1 MYGHRLLRELIGLLF
16 LFCGL
21 LMLLS
26 LWSYSPLDPS
36 FNQAVTIQSKSSIH
50 NAAGMFGAY
59 LAGSMVDIFGVT
71 SFLWIIF
78 FLAVGSGLVSHW
90 LVLKWYRWIG
100 YLLLFFCV
108 LTLSARCDLGL
119 HGIHGGGLAG
129 DTLVAFSHVILSPI
143 GSLLLWIFAFLVA
156 MELSFSVPW
165 LSIAGALLAWTGSR
179 LFSKTD
185 REAGSEVPDADGQ
198 PAVPQARPA
207 ARLRRLFKRRSAP
220 EDVPPEPRGP
230 LLDIMLPEDP
240 GDAPSPVP
248 DQDDAESHAGVTPGE
263 SGQDDPV
270 FTLTL
275 MPEDQDDAPD
285 GQVRPPL
292 EGGGFPEHAAGGQR
306 AESPAEDLPRPEDAE
321 APAGRHPLVPVP
333 SGPPSR
339 EGSSQAP
346 SDASGPAEPAAAQ
359 DANPAYASLEK
370 ILVETMALQDQ
381 QREQDAGETPGKPVP
396 PAAAPAPVLPRRRQY
411 DMPTPALL
419 DTPPT
424 EAVRPD
430 IAKIRQQG
438 MAIIECLKEF
448 RVDATFANYQ
458 AGPVV
463 TMFELRPGPG
473 VKATR
478 ITNLANDLT
487 RSLKAP
493 GPVRMQAP
501 VLGTDTVGVEVPNE
515 QRQTVYFRD
524 IVENDAF
531 RNAKSLLTIA
541 LGKNIGGVPFS
552 ADLAKMP
559 HLLVAGATG
568 KGKSVC
574 LNAILLSLLCRAR
587 PDEVQLILIDPKRV
601 EFSMYAD
608 LPHLVHP
615 VVTDMDITKN
625 ALLWAIDEM
634 NRRLELFSTVME
646 RNISGYNK
654 RQARLRE
661 EAIRT
666 GRAPVDPATGE
677 PLDLADLPYIVIV
690 VDELADL
697 MQTKRKEV
705 EGPIARLAQLARA
718 AGIHLIIATQR
729 PSVDVVT
736 GLIKANFPCRIAFQV
751 TNGQDSRTIL
761 DCVGAEKLL
770 GNGDMLYKPT
780 GDGVQRLHGAFVS
793 DREVAAMVSFWKRQ
807 QAPNYKVDFSQ
818 YGSEDQGDAAGEYAG
833 QHRNN
838 DLMDDPLYAE
848 SVEYVL
854 SVDKVSIS
862 GLQRRFRIGFNK
874 AALFVEQ
881 MEQDGIIV
889 SDPVTKQKR
898 VVHDR

>member
-1 MYGHRLLRELIGLLF
+1 
-16 LFCGL
+16 
-21 LMLLS
+21 
-26 LWSYSPLDPS
+26 
-36 FNQAVTIQSKSSIH
+36 
-50 NAAGMFGAY
+50 
-59 LAGSMVDIFGVT
+59 
-71 SFLWIIF
+71 
-78 FLAVGSGLVSHW
+78 
-90 LVLKWYRWIG
+90 
-100 YLLLFFCV
+100 
-108 LTLSARCDLGL
+108 
-119 HGIHGGGLAG
+119 
-129 DTLVAFSHVILSPI
+129 
-143 GSLLLWIFAFLVA
+143 
-156 MELSFSVPW
+156 
-165 LSIAGALLAWTGSR
+165 
-179 LFSKTD
+179 
-185 REAGSEVPDADGQ
+185 
-198 PAVPQARPA
+198 
-207 ARLRRLFKRRSAP
+207 
-220 EDVPPEPRGP
+220 
-230 LLDIMLPEDP
+230 
-240 GDAPSPVP
+240 
-248 DQDDAESHAGVTPGE
+248 
-263 SGQDDPV
+263 
-270 FTLTL
+270 
-275 MPEDQDDAPD
+275 
-285 GQVRPPL
+285 
-292 EGGGFPEHAAGGQR
+292 
-306 AESPAEDLPRPEDAE
+306 
-321 APAGRHPLVPVP
+321 
-333 SGPPSR
+333 
-339 EGSSQAP
+339 
-346 SDASGPAEPAAAQ
+346 
-359 DANPAYASLEK
+359 
-370 ILVETMALQDQ
+370 
-381 QREQDAGETPGKPVP
+381 
-396 PAAAPAPVLPRRRQY
+396 
-411 DMPTPALL
+411 
-419 DTPPT
+419 
-424 EAVRPD
+424 
-430 IAKIRQQG
+430 
-438 MAIIECLKEF
+438 F

-634 NRRLELFSTVME
+634 NRRLELFSSVME

-729 PSVDVVT
+729 PRVDVVT

-818 YGSEDQGDAAGEYAG
+818 YGSDDQGDAAGEYPG

>member
-1 MYGHRLLRELIGLLF
+1 M
-16 LFCGL
+16 
-21 LMLLS
+21 
-26 LWSYSPLDPS
+26 
-36 FNQAVTIQSKSSIH
+36 
-50 NAAGMFGAY
+50 
-59 LAGSMVDIFGVT
+59 
-71 SFLWIIF
+71 
-78 FLAVGSGLVSHW
+78 
-90 LVLKWYRWIG
+90 
-100 YLLLFFCV
+100 
-108 LTLSARCDLGL
+108 
-119 HGIHGGGLAG
+119 
-129 DTLVAFSHVILSPI
+129 
-143 GSLLLWIFAFLVA
+143 
-156 MELSFSVPW
+156 
-165 LSIAGALLAWTGSR
+165 
-179 LFSKTD
+179 
-185 REAGSEVPDADGQ
+185 
-198 PAVPQARPA
+198 
-207 ARLRRLFKRRSAP
+207 
-220 EDVPPEPRGP
+220 
-230 LLDIMLPEDP
+230 
-240 GDAPSPVP
+240 
-248 DQDDAESHAGVTPGE
+248 
-263 SGQDDPV
+263 
-270 FTLTL
+270 
-275 MPEDQDDAPD
+275 
-285 GQVRPPL
+285 
-292 EGGGFPEHAAGGQR
+292 
-306 AESPAEDLPRPEDAE
+306 
-321 APAGRHPLVPVP
+321 
-333 SGPPSR
+333 
-339 EGSSQAP
+339 
-346 SDASGPAEPAAAQ
+346 
-359 DANPAYASLEK
+359 
-370 ILVETMALQDQ
+370 
-381 QREQDAGETPGKPVP
+381 
-396 PAAAPAPVLPRRRQY
+396 
-411 DMPTPALL
+411 
-419 DTPPT
+419 
-424 EAVRPD
+424 
-430 IAKIRQQG
+430 
-438 MAIIECLKEF
+438 
-448 RVDATFANYQ
+448 
-458 AGPVV
+458 
-463 TMFELRPGPG
+463 
-473 VKATR
+473 
-478 ITNLANDLT
+478 
-487 RSLKAP
+487 
-493 GPVRMQAP
+493 
-501 VLGTDTVGVEVPNE
+501 
-515 QRQTVYFRD
+515 
-524 IVENDAF
+524 
-531 RNAKSLLTIA
+531 
-541 LGKNIGGVPFS
+541 
-552 ADLAKMP
+552 
-559 HLLVAGATG
+559 
-568 KGKSVC
+568 
-574 LNAILLSLLCRAR
+574 
-587 PDEVQLILIDPKRV
+587 QLILIDPKRV

-634 NRRLELFSTVME
+634 NRRLELFSSVME